1 MTDIYLAEYDSRN
14 FAFRAIAATPEEAT
28 AALVNGLQD
37 HAMQYDLTMDW
48 YYVETY
54 GSAEEWAAEEA
65 TVQRMTIGRCTR
77 DGSEIT

>member
-14 FAFRAIAATPEEAT
+14 FAFRSAGATRGEAVT
-28 AALVNGLQD
+28 ALINGLEY

-48 YYVETY
+48 YYAETY